1 MKNTVLAITGAT
13 SGIGR
18 ALAMEG
24 ARRGARIAA
33 CGRNAAELDSL
44 RLEVERLGQ
53 PCLCMTVDVRQESQ
67 CQEFIQA
74 IETHYGQLDVLIN
87 NAGISMR
94 ALFHE
99 LDLDVL
105 RQVMDVNF
113 WGTVFCSRY
122 AMPLLLKSRGSLV
135 GISSVAGF
143 QGLPGRTGYC
153 ASKFAMH
160 GLLEAIRLESQAS
173 GLHVLICCPG
183 FTASNI
189 RNTALNAQGKAQ
201 GESPRDEQKMMTANQ
216 VAIHTLNA
224 IQRRKP
230 KLVLSTQGKL
240 TYLLGKFL
248 PGFVNKQVIQVFERE
263 NHNA

>member
-1 MKNTVLAITGAT
+1 MKNLVLAITGAT

-18 ALAMEG
+18 AIAIEG

-33 CGRNAAELDSL
+33 CGRNAAQLESL
-44 RLEVERLGQ
+44 RLEVEALGQ
-53 PCLCMTVDVRQESQ
+53 PCLCLSVDVSQESECRQ
-67 CQEFIQA
+67 FIQA
-74 IETHYGQLDVLIN
+74 IEAQYGRLDVLIN

-99 LDLDVL
+99 LDLKVL
-105 RQVMDVNF
+105 KQVMDVNF

-122 AMPLLLKSRGSLV
+122 AMPLLLKSQGSLV

-160 GLLEAIRLESQAS
+160 GLLESIRLENHDS

-189 RNTALNAQGKAQ
+189 RNTALNAQGNAQ
-201 GESPRDEQKMMTANQ
+201 GESPRDEQKMMTAAQ
-216 VAIHTLNA
+216 VAVFTLNA
-224 IQRRKP
+224 VQQRKP
-230 KLVLSTQGKL
+230 KLVLTTQGKL
-240 TYLLGKFL
+240 THLLGKFL
-248 PGFVNKQVIQVFERE
+248 PAFVNNQVIKVFQRE
-263 NHNA
+263 NQRP

>member
-18 ALAMEG
+18 ALALEG

-33 CGRNAAELDSL
+33 CGRNAAQLESL
-44 RLEVERLGQ
+44 RLEVEALGQ
-53 PCLCMTVDVRQESQ
+53 PCLCMTVDVSREDQ
-67 CQEFIQA
+67 CRHFIQA
-74 IETHYGQLDVLIN
+74 IESHYGQLNVLIN

-99 LDLDVL
+99 LNLDVL
-105 RQVMDVNF
+105 KQVMDVNF
-113 WGTVFCSRY
+113 WGTAFCSRY
-122 AMPLLLKSRGSLV
+122 AMPLLLKSQGSLV

-160 GLLEAIRLESQAS
+160 GLLEAIRLENQNS

-201 GESPRDEQKMMTANQ
+201 GESPRNEQKMMTAAQ
-216 VAIHTLNA
+216 VAVFTLNA
-224 IQRRKP
+224 VQQRKP
-230 KLVLSTQGKL
+230 KLVLTTQGKL

-248 PGFVNKQVIQVFERE
+248 PAFVNKQVVKVFQRE
-263 NHNA
+263 NHSA

>member
-1 MKNTVLAITGAT
+1 MKNSVLAITGAT

-18 ALAMEG
+18 ALAIEG

-33 CGRNAAELDSL
+33 CARNADQLESL
-44 RLEVERLGQ
+44 RLEVEALGQ
-53 PCLCMTVDVRQESQ
+53 PCLCMTVDVSQESQ
-67 CQEFIQA
+67 CQQFIQA
-74 IETHYGQLDVLIN
+74 IEAQYGQLDVLIN

-99 LDLDVL
+99 LDLNVL
-105 RQVMDVNF
+105 KQVMDVNF
-113 WGTVFCSRY
+113 WGTAFCSRY
-122 AMPLLLKSRGSLV
+122 AMPLLLKSQGSLV

-153 ASKFAMH
+153 ASKFAVH
-160 GLLEAIRLESQAS
+160 GLLEAIRLENLAS

-189 RNTALNAQGKAQ
+189 RNTALNAQGKPQ
-201 GESPRDEQKMMTANQ
+201 GESPRDEQKMMTAAQ

-224 IQRRKP
+224 VVQRKP
-230 KLVLSTQGKL
+230 KLVLTAQGKL
-240 TYLLGKFL
+240 TYFLGKFL
-248 PGFVNKQVIQVFERE
+248 PSFINKQVVKVFDRE
-263 NHNA
+263 NKSK